1 MVEGMNP
8 PRQQPSQRFVP
19 TCCHCDRVCRP
30 HCCLL
35 RSRAPK
41 KDITPPKTDMEN
53 LGSKMRNFVLR
64 LDKLEGGR
72 TIPEGI
78 GLRK

>member
-8 PRQQPSQRFVP
+8 PRQQPSQRFV
-19 TCCHCDRVCRP
+19 
-30 HCCLL
+30 
-35 RSRAPK
+35 PK